1 MTVIYVDTLFLLNTM
16 VDYLLLLASARLAGE
31 PLARLRF
38 ALGAVLGGLYAVAI
52 FLPGMG
58 FLARPLCRGAAAVLM
73 VLLAFWRSRRLL
85 RQVLI
90 FLALAC
96 AFGGGVLAVEL
107 LGGTEAGP
115 GGRRAVLRDGSE
127 DRTAVGG
134 RLLWPADPGVSGD
147 RAARRPSG
155 ELTRVRLTLGERQV
169 ELTGLVD
176 TGNTLT
182 DPATGRP
189 VLVAEA
195 DSLEEL
201 LPPGLRPG
209 PAELRDPA
217 GVLERLEDGPWRLR
231 FRLLPY
237 RAVGV
242 EQGLL
247 LALRMDRVQVG
258 GRRTG
263 GLCWPPCPPRR
274 CPMEVLTACW
284 WGRSDSKV
292 KGNGDEDL
300 ERAGGAPGRTA
311 DPAGAVLP
319 GKVMYIGGSDTLP
332 TPLPRE
338 EEAAAIARL
347 EQGDEEARK
356 TLIEHNLR
364 LVVYIA
370 RRFENTGINIE
381 DLISIG
387 TIGLIKAVG
396 TYQPARSIK
405 LATYAS
411 RCIENEILMY
421 LRKTLSQKDGAL
433 L

>member
-1 MTVIYVDTLFLLNTM
+1 MGTGKRAAARRRGGGAGVTVIYVDTLFLLNTM

-107 LGGTEAGP
+107 LGGQRLALGGGVLYSGMDLKIVLLSAAGCYGLLTLVFRGIGRH
-115 GGRRAVLRDGSE
+115 GG
-127 DRTAVGG
+127 
-134 RLLWPADPGVSGD
+134 
-147 RAARRPSG
+147 PSG

-217 GVLERLEDGPWRLR
+217 GALERLEGAQAGLSAGVTPDA
-231 FRLLPY
+231 LLTD
-237 RAVGV
+237 V
-242 EQGLL
+242 
-247 LALRMDRVQVG
+247 
-258 GRRTG
+258 
-263 GLCWPPCPPRR
+263 
-274 CPMEVLTACW
+274 
-284 WGRSDSKV
+284 
-292 KGNGDEDL
+292 
-300 ERAGGAPGRTA
+300 
-311 DPAGAVLP
+311 
-319 GKVMYIGGSDTLP
+319 
-332 TPLPRE
+332 
-338 EEAAAIARL
+338 EEALSALGELTGASVREDITDRIF
-347 EQGDEEARK
+347 Q
-356 TLIEHNLR
+356 
-364 LVVYIA
+364 
-370 RRFENTGINIE
+370 RFC
-381 DLISIG
+381 
-387 TIGLIKAVG
+387 VG
-396 TYQPARSIK
+396 K
-405 LATYAS
+405 
-411 RCIENEILMY
+411 
-421 LRKTLSQKDGAL
+421 
-433 L
+433 